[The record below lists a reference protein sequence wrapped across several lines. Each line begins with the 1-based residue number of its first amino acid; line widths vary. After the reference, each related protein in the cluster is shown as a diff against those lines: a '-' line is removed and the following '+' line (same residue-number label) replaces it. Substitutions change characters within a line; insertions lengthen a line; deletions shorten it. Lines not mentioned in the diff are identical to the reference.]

1 MLQGRYP
8 RHSNLNEISKSI
20 RTLTRKRG
28 VKEFVL
34 VGGFNLPRI
43 NWGDLSS
50 NITLE
55 QDFLNMFAENSLLQ
69 CINVPTHRHGNT
81 LDLLLT
87 QSNRFVE
94 NITVHNESLLCK
106 SDHYLITFGLK
117 LKCKRSKVAK
127 RKCYNFKNAN
137 WVKLNAE
144 LTEIDWSSILESMH
158 PDTAWNNFAT
168 ILKHQMN
175 RHIPTIILKSESQPI
190 WYDSEC
196 HLKCKEKE
204 RHHKKYK
211 RTGSLQDGLKFATA
225 RKDFKKLVSQ
235 KMRENLYD
243 YEDRNLLSK
252 KFWSYVK
259 RTSKSKRIPE
269 IVCRDSNISSDA
281 KTKANMF
288 NKFFHDQFSEPS
300 IYNIDIS
307 FDNEFDIDLSPSRIK
322 AFLAN
327 ININKACGPDEI
339 PGIVLKMC
347 SDSVALPLSIIYKLI
362 YNTGSLPSQWKLSNV
377 VPIFKKGDSKQVSN
391 YRPISLLCIASKIM
405 ERIIHE
411 ETTLKVLHLIDRRQH
426 GFFPNRSCATN
437 LIQLIDDVAQ
447 SLHKN
452 IDTDIIYFDFAKA
465 FDTVSHDIIL
475 HKLKTKFKIDG
486 RLLNFFQDYLKNR
499 KQRVVLDNTISDI
512 LDVYSGVPQGSILGP
527 LLFILFINDIYD
539 RIDPSTGICLYADD
553 TKIWKSISSEN
564 DCKILQ
570 TDVNGLQDW
579 CTDNKMSFNIEKCHA
594 LTVKATDYLLT
605 DELPFSKI
613 YYFLDDKIIDYSLQQ
628 RDLGIIMNAKLN
640 FQDHHQAI
648 ITKAYQL
655 LGLTKR
661 SCHFVTDKKR
671 RRSLYLA
678 MVRSQFEHCCTI
690 WAPKLQNNIDKFEK
704 VQKRA
709 IKWILRQEYYS
720 YSTYYSKCKET
731 DLLPLSKHFEL
742 NDLLFF
748 HKIINQQIDIRLP
761 PYIHKYNGQ
770 SRLRNSH
777 LDSHS
782 YTYIPDSVGVMHSP
796 LYKNFFYK
804 IIHHWNNLSLDIRST
819 ECFTT
824 FKRLVKTA
832 MWDTVDSIIECN

>member
-1 MLQGRYP
+1 M
-8 RHSNLNEISKSI
+8 
-20 RTLTRKRG
+20 
-28 VKEFVL
+28 
-34 VGGFNLPRI
+34 
-43 NWGDLSS
+43 
-50 NITLE
+50 
-55 QDFLNMFAENSLLQ
+55 
-69 CINVPTHRHGNT
+69 
-81 LDLLLT
+81 
-87 QSNRFVE
+87 
-94 NITVHNESLLCK
+94 
-106 SDHYLITFGLK
+106 
-117 LKCKRSKVAK
+117 
-127 RKCYNFKNAN
+127 
-137 WVKLNAE
+137 
-144 LTEIDWSSILESMH
+144 
-158 PDTAWNNFAT
+158 
-168 ILKHQMN
+168 
-175 RHIPTIILKSESQPI
+175 
-190 WYDSEC
+190 
-196 HLKCKEKE
+196 
-204 RHHKKYK
+204 
-211 RTGSLQDGLKFATA
+211 
-225 RKDFKKLVSQ
+225 
-235 KMRENLYD
+235 
-243 YEDRNLLSK
+243 
-252 KFWSYVK
+252 
-259 RTSKSKRIPE
+259 
-269 IVCRDSNISSDA
+269 
-281 KTKANMF
+281 
-288 NKFFHDQFSEPS
+288 
-300 IYNIDIS
+300 
-307 FDNEFDIDLSPSRIK
+307 
-322 AFLAN
+322 
-327 ININKACGPDEI
+327 
-339 PGIVLKMC
+339 
-347 SDSVALPLSIIYKLI
+347 
-362 YNTGSLPSQWKLSNV
+362 
-377 VPIFKKGDSKQVSN
+377 
-391 YRPISLLCIASKIM
+391 
-405 ERIIHE
+405 
-411 ETTLKVLHLIDRRQH
+411 
-426 GFFPNRSCATN
+426 
-437 LIQLIDDVAQ
+437 
-447 SLHKN
+447 HKN
-452 IDTDIIYFDFAKA
+452 INTDIIYFDFAKA

-499 KQRVVLDNTISDI
+499 KQRVVLDNTFSDI

-564 DCKILQ
+564 DCKTLQ
-570 TDVNGLQDW
+570 TDENGLQDW

-613 YYFLDDKIIDYSLQQ
+613 FYFLDDKIIDYSLQQ

-690 WAPKLQNNIDKFEK
+690 WAPKLQNDIDKFEK

-720 YSTYYSKCKET
+720 YSNISTYYSKSKET

-742 NDLLFF
+742 NNLLFF

-782 YTYIPDSVGVMHSP
+782 YTYIPDNVGVMHSP
-796 LYKNFFYK
+796 LYKNFYK

-824 FKRLVKTA
+824 FKRLVKTV